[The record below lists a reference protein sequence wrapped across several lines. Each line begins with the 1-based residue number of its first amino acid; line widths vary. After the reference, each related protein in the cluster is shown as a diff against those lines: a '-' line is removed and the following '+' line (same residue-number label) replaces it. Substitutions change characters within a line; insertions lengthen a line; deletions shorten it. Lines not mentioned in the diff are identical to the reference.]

1 MASGVVLVGLETAD
15 QLASVIGGTSG
26 VAALALAGVTA
37 RQSASRPPA
46 AAEEGP
52 VVIGPIPPT
61 AVAFEPRRALRERID
76 AARIAASGGSVVLTQ
91 LLTGGGGVGKSQ
103 LAAAY
108 ARDAQTRSRHR
119 RHRVELVVW
128 TDAAGLQE
136 IVATYAQAARTL
148 AVPGA
153 VGEEPEADARA
164 FVNWLHHSERRW
176 LVVLD
181 NVDNLT
187 ETDPWWWPTSDT
199 GHGWVL
205 ATTRLRDARITAQG
219 NTVDIDVYTPEESAA
234 YLRRRL
240 ADAGHARLLDEKTDA
255 LCEELGHLPLAL
267 GHAAAY
273 LVNEN
278 ITATEYLRRLRTT
291 TLERAVPA
299 EGHGREVAA
308 TLLLTLTAIRD
319 HDGDGITHPLLGLLA
334 LLDPAGI
341 PEQVCTAEPT
351 LVHLTEHRQHDVEP
365 DGGDGTLGPVT
376 AEQARSA
383 LRLLHRYSLITHED
397 NGDGPAAI
405 RIHALTARAIREQT
419 ASHTPAAARAA
430 ADTLVNVWWRETLLD
445 RRDLIATL
453 RANTTQLTAHSS
465 TALLSPN
472 AHLLLFV
479 AGRSLTEDG
488 LYRLAVEYWAHL
500 AREGERLLGE
510 EHRDTLVARNNL
522 ANSYREAG
530 RTDEAIALAEE
541 VHAVH
546 ARLLEDEHRDTPHI
560 DDILANLNTLALSYL
575 EAGRTDEAIALEE
588 LVLATREE
596 LRGEDHVQTLDA
608 RNNLASSYREAGRTE
623 EAIALEERVL
633 ATRERVLGEN
643 DLATLTARNNLAHSY
658 SAAGRMDEAIALE
671 ERVLAARE
679 RVLGRDHPDTIGA
692 RETLAVWR
700 DISGRE

>member
-1 MASGVVLVGLETAD
+1 MLVGLETAD

-76 AARIAASGGSVVLTQ
+76 AARTAASGGSVVVTQ

-128 TDAAGLQE
+128 TDATGLQE
-136 IVATYAQAARTL
+136 IIATYAQAARTL

-153 VGEEPEADARA
+153 AGEEPEADARA

-219 NTVDIDVYTPEESAA
+219 NTVDIDVYTPDESAA
-234 YLRRRL
+234 YFRRRL
-240 ADAGHARLLDEKTDA
+240 ADAGHARLLDEKTNA

-308 TLLLTLTAIRD
+308 TLLLTLTAIRG
-319 HDGDGITHPLLGLLA
+319 HDRDGITHPLLGLLA

-341 PEQVCTAEPT
+341 PEQVCTTEPT

-397 NGDGPAAI
+397 DGDGPAAI

-430 ADTLVNVWWRETLLD
+430 ADTLANVWWRETLLD

-453 RANTTQLTAHSS
+453 RANTTQLTAHSN
-465 TALLSPN
+465 TALLTPD

-488 LYRLAVEYWAHL
+488 LHQLAVEYWAHL

-510 EHRDTLVARNNL
+510 EHHHTLVARNNL
-522 ANSYREAG
+522 AGSYRDVG
-530 RTDEAIALAEE
+530 RTDEAIALAED

-546 ARLLEDEHRDTPHI
+546 GRLLEDEHRDTPHI
-560 DDILANLNTLALSYL
+560 DDILANLDTLAMSYL

-588 LVLATREE
+588 RVLATREE
-596 LRGEDHVQTLDA
+596 LLREDHVQILDA
-608 RNNLASSYREAGRTE
+608 RNNLASAYREAGRTE
-623 EAIALEERVL
+623 EAITLEERVL
-633 ATRERVLGEN
+633 ATRERVLGE
-643 DLATLTARNNLAHSY
+643 DHLDTLTARNNLAHSY

-692 RETLAVWR
+692 RESLAVWR

>member
-1 MASGVVLVGLETAD
+1 MLVGLETAD

-52 VVIGPIPPT
+52 VVIGPIPPR

-76 AARIAASGGSVVLTQ
+76 AARTAASGGSVVVTQ

-128 TDAAGLQE
+128 TDATGLQE
-136 IVATYAQAARTL
+136 IIATYAQAARTL

-153 VGEEPEADARA
+153 AGEEPEADARA

-219 NTVDIDVYTPEESAA
+219 NTVDIDVYTPDESAA

-308 TLLLTLTAIRD
+308 TLLLTLTAIRG
-319 HDGDGITHPLLGLLA
+319 HDRDGITHPLLGLLA

-397 NGDGPAAI
+397 DGDGPAAI

-430 ADTLVNVWWRETLLD
+430 ADTLANVWWRETLLD

-453 RANTTQLTAHSS
+453 RANTTQLTAHSN
-465 TALLSPN
+465 TALLTPD

-488 LYRLAVEYWAHL
+488 LHQLAVEYWAHL

-510 EHRDTLVARNNL
+510 EHRHTLVARNNL
-522 ANSYREAG
+522 AGSYRDVG

-546 ARLLEDEHRDTPHI
+546 TRLLEDEHRDTPHI
-560 DDILANLNTLALSYL
+560 DDLLANLDTLAMSYL
-575 EAGRTDEAIALEE
+575 QAGRTEEAIALEE
-588 LVLATREE
+588 LILDTREE
-596 LRGEDHVQTLDA
+596 LLREDHVQILDA
-608 RNNLASSYREAGRTE
+608 RNNLASAYREAGRTD

-633 ATRERVLGEN
+633 ATRERVLGE
-643 DLATLTARNNLAHSY
+643 DHLDTLTARNNLAHSY

-671 ERVLAARE
+671 ERVLATRE

-692 RETLAVWR
+692 RESLAVWR

>member
-1 MASGVVLVGLETAD
+1 MLVGLETAD

-52 VVIGPIPPT
+52 VVIGPIPPR

-76 AARIAASGGSVVLTQ
+76 AARTAASGGSVVVTQ

-128 TDAAGLQE
+128 TDATGLQE
-136 IVATYAQAARTL
+136 IIATYAQAARTL

-153 VGEEPEADARA
+153 AGEEPEADARA

-219 NTVDIDVYTPEESAA
+219 NTVDIDVYTPDESAA

-308 TLLLTLTAIRD
+308 TLLLTLTAIRG
-319 HDGDGITHPLLGLLA
+319 HDRDGITHPLLGLLA

-397 NGDGPAAI
+397 DGDSPAAI

-430 ADTLVNVWWRETLLD
+430 ADTLANVWWRETLLD

-453 RANTTQLTAHSS
+453 RANTTQLTAHSN
-465 TALLSPN
+465 TALLTPD

-488 LYRLAVEYWAHL
+488 LHQLAVEYWANL

-510 EHRDTLVARNNL
+510 EHRHTLVARNNL
-522 ANSYREAG
+522 AGSYRDVG

-560 DDILANLNTLALSYL
+560 DDLLANLDTLAMSYL
-575 EAGRTDEAIALEE
+575 EAGRTEEAIALEE
-588 LVLATREE
+588 LILATREE
-596 LRGEDHVQTLDA
+596 LLREDHVQILDA
-608 RNNLASSYREAGRTE
+608 RNNLASAYREAGRTD

-633 ATRERVLGEN
+633 ATRERVLGE
-643 DLATLTARNNLAHSY
+643 DHLDTLTARNNLAHSY

-679 RVLGRDHPDTIGA
+679 RALGRDHPDTIGA
-692 RETLAVWR
+692 RESLAVWR

>member
-1 MASGVVLVGLETAD
+1 M
-15 QLASVIGGTSG
+15 
-26 VAALALAGVTA
+26 
-37 RQSASRPPA
+37 
-46 AAEEGP
+46 
-52 VVIGPIPPT
+52 VIGPIPPK
-61 AVAFEPRRALRERID
+61 AVAFEPRRALRERIE
-76 AARIAASGGSVVLTQ
+76 AARTAASGGSVVVTQ

-128 TDAAGLQE
+128 TDATGLQE
-136 IVATYAQAARTL
+136 IIATYAQAARTL

-153 VGEEPEADARA
+153 AGEEPEADARA

-219 NTVDIDVYTPEESAA
+219 NTVDIDVYTPDESAA

-308 TLLLTLTAIRD
+308 TLLLTLTAIRG
-319 HDGDGITHPLLGLLA
+319 HDRDGITHPLLGLLA

-397 NGDGPAAI
+397 DGDGPAAI

-430 ADTLVNVWWRETLLD
+430 ADTLANVWWRETLLD

-453 RANTTQLTAHSS
+453 RANTTQLTAHSN
-465 TALLSPN
+465 TALLTPD

-488 LYRLAVEYWAHL
+488 LHQLAVEYWAHL

-510 EHRDTLVARNNL
+510 EHRHTLVARNNL
-522 ANSYREAG
+522 AGSYRDVG

-546 ARLLEDEHRDTPHI
+546 GRLLEDEHRDSPHI
-560 DDILANLNTLALSYL
+560 DDILANLDTLAMSYL

-588 LVLATREE
+588 RVLATREE
-596 LRGEDHVQTLDA
+596 LLREDHVQILDA
-608 RNNLASSYREAGRTE
+608 RNNLASAYREAGRTE
-623 EAIALEERVL
+623 EAVALEERVL
-633 ATRERVLGEN
+633 ATRERVLGE
-643 DLATLTARNNLAHSY
+643 DHLDTLTARNNLAHSY

-692 RETLAVWR
+692 RESLAVWR
-700 DISGRE
+700 DVSGRE

>member
-1 MASGVVLVGLETAD
+1 M
-15 QLASVIGGTSG
+15 
-26 VAALALAGVTA
+26 
-37 RQSASRPPA
+37 
-46 AAEEGP
+46 
-52 VVIGPIPPT
+52 VIGPIPPK
-61 AVAFEPRRALRERID
+61 AVAFEPRRALRERIE
-76 AARIAASGGSVVLTQ
+76 AARTAASGGSVVVTQ

-128 TDAAGLQE
+128 TDATGLQE
-136 IVATYAQAARTL
+136 IIATYAQAARTL

-153 VGEEPEADARA
+153 AGEEPEADARA

-219 NTVDIDVYTPEESAA
+219 NTVDIDVYTPDESAA

-308 TLLLTLTAIRD
+308 TLLLTLTAIRG
-319 HDGDGITHPLLGLLA
+319 HDRDGITHPLLGLLA

-397 NGDGPAAI
+397 DGDGPAAI

-430 ADTLVNVWWRETLLD
+430 ADTLANVWWRETLLD

-453 RANTTQLTAHSS
+453 RANTTQLTAHSN
-465 TALLSPN
+465 TALLTPD

-488 LYRLAVEYWAHL
+488 LHQLAVEYWAHL

-510 EHRDTLVARNNL
+510 EHRHTLVARNNL
-522 ANSYREAG
+522 AGSYRDVG

-546 ARLLEDEHRDTPHI
+546 GRLLEDEHRDSPHI
-560 DDILANLNTLALSYL
+560 DDILANLDTLAMSYL

-588 LVLATREE
+588 RVLATREE
-596 LRGEDHVQTLDA
+596 LLREDHVQILDA
-608 RNNLASSYREAGRTE
+608 RNNLASAYREAGRTE

-633 ATRERVLGEN
+633 ATRERVLGE
-643 DLATLTARNNLAHSY
+643 DHLDTLTARNNLAHSY

-692 RETLAVWR
+692 RESLAVWR
-700 DISGRE
+700 DVSGRE

>member
-1 MASGVVLVGLETAD
+1 M
-15 QLASVIGGTSG
+15 
-26 VAALALAGVTA
+26 
-37 RQSASRPPA
+37 
-46 AAEEGP
+46 
-52 VVIGPIPPT
+52 VIGPIPPT

-76 AARIAASGGSVVLTQ
+76 AARTAASGGSVVVTQ

-128 TDAAGLQE
+128 TDATGLQE
-136 IVATYAQAARTL
+136 IIATYAQAARTL

-153 VGEEPEADARA
+153 AGEEPEADARA

-219 NTVDIDVYTPEESAA
+219 NTVDIDVYTPDESAA

-240 ADAGHARLLDEKTDA
+240 AAAGHARLLDEKTDA

-308 TLLLTLTAIRD
+308 TLLLTLTAIRG
-319 HDGDGITHPLLGLLA
+319 HDRDGITHPLLGLLA
-334 LLDPAGI
+334 LLDPAGV

-365 DGGDGTLGPVT
+365 DGGDGMLGPVT

-397 NGDGPAAI
+397 DGDGPAAI

-430 ADTLVNVWWRETLLD
+430 ADTLANVWWRETLLD

-453 RANTTQLTAHSS
+453 RANTTQLTAHSN
-465 TALLSPN
+465 TALLTPD

-488 LYRLAVEYWAHL
+488 LHQLAVEYWAHL

-510 EHRDTLVARNNL
+510 EHRHTLVARNNL
-522 ANSYREAG
+522 AGSYRDVG
-530 RTDEAIALAEE
+530 RTDEAIALAED

-546 ARLLEDEHRDTPHI
+546 GRLLEDEHRDSPHI
-560 DDILANLNTLALSYL
+560 DDILANLDTLAMSYL

-588 LVLATREE
+588 RVLATREE
-596 LRGEDHVQTLDA
+596 LLREDHVQILDA
-608 RNNLASSYREAGRTE
+608 RNNLASAYREAGRTD

-633 ATRERVLGEN
+633 ATRERVLGE
-643 DLATLTARNNLAHSY
+643 DHLDTLTARNNLAHSY

-692 RETLAVWR
+692 RESLAVWR

>member
-1 MASGVVLVGLETAD
+1 M
-15 QLASVIGGTSG
+15 
-26 VAALALAGVTA
+26 
-37 RQSASRPPA
+37 
-46 AAEEGP
+46 
-52 VVIGPIPPT
+52 VIGPIPPR

-76 AARIAASGGSVVLTQ
+76 AARTAASGGSVVVTQ

-128 TDAAGLQE
+128 TDATGLQE
-136 IVATYAQAARTL
+136 IIATYAQAARTL

-153 VGEEPEADARA
+153 AGEEPEADARA

-219 NTVDIDVYTPEESAA
+219 NTVDIDVYTPDESAA

-308 TLLLTLTAIRD
+308 TLLLTLTAIRG
-319 HDGDGITHPLLGLLA
+319 HDRDGITHPLLGLLA

-397 NGDGPAAI
+397 DGDGPAAI

-430 ADTLVNVWWRETLLD
+430 ADTLANVWWRETLLD

-453 RANTTQLTAHSS
+453 RANTTQLTAHSN
-465 TALLSPN
+465 TALLTPD

-488 LYRLAVEYWAHL
+488 LHQLAVEYWAHL

-510 EHRDTLVARNNL
+510 EHRHTLVARNNL
-522 ANSYREAG
+522 AGSYRDVG

-546 ARLLEDEHRDTPHI
+546 TRLLEDEHRDTPHI
-560 DDILANLNTLALSYL
+560 DDLLANLDTLAMSYL
-575 EAGRTDEAIALEE
+575 QAGRTEEAIALEE
-588 LVLATREE
+588 LILDTREE
-596 LRGEDHVQTLDA
+596 LLREDHVQILDA
-608 RNNLASSYREAGRTE
+608 RNNLASAYREAGRTD

-633 ATRERVLGEN
+633 ATRERVLGE
-643 DLATLTARNNLAHSY
+643 DHLDTLTARNNLAHSY

-671 ERVLAARE
+671 ERVLATRE

-692 RETLAVWR
+692 RESLAVWR